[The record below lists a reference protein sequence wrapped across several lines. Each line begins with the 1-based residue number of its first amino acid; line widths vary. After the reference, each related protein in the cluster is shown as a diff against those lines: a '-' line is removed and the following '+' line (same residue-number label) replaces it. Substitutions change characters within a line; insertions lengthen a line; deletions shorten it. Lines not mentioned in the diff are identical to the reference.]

1 LKILTRKYSFRNQL
15 KYFYYTNI
23 IKMSHGYGKES
34 HAINE
39 GIKGGDA
46 GKLKSNQDVRKYA
59 QGVYK
64 DAGLTNAQI
73 KSRMAHKDA
82 GHIIAKNC
90 GGRDS
95 ASNYMWEDRH
105 NNRAHGD
112 DPITKAEMKKA
123 GRL

>member
-1 LKILTRKYSFRNQL
+1 MRKYSFRNQL
-15 KYFYYTNI
+15 KYFYCTNI

-64 DAGLTNAQI
+64 DAGLTSAQI
-73 KSRMAHKDA
+73 KSRMAQKDA

-112 DPITKAEMKKA
+112 DPVTKAEMKKA